1 MTQHQDNIPKTLH
14 LTESKRNANNKH
26 HNLNNIGKFQ
36 QSRIGTQEKG
46 QTQRTK
52 ELRKLDTKNIAKEF
66 KNFWNNKKVRE
77 DDSRSAVRRAVQSGE
92 KELMTLLN
100 ETTEKNIVNATEK
113 IHDNTTEHTN
123 TTGNKKNETSES
135 KEVPIVSGLTSTDTK
150 QQKRV
155 LVDETDEEDDDAAF
169 VYVVVGVAFCCIIA
183 VLGVG
188 FLLHRP
194 SCSEISTPFSDCS
207 PTFQSAKLA
216 FSTTPVKQQ
225 RNSRQHMIGSFTQS
239 KHSKDIVSKGSPRDS
254 SNKMQEE
261 SQNNYS
267 SAGGQLYLYK
277 GNLRQESLIDIDG
290 PEEDDE
296 DDMIYECPGLAPHG
310 EMEVANPFF
319 LQKDFN
325 LNHGDPH
332 ESDPCPIN
340 NNNNIKHGNISP
352 GGLETK

>member
-1 MTQHQDNIPKTLH
+1 MLLLLSLVYLVRTQHQDNIPKTLH

-36 QSRIGTQEKG
+36 QSRIGTQEKD
-46 QTQRTK
+46 QTQRYDPKLLFIQYIIDRSIVFRTK

-66 KNFWNNKKVRE
+66 KNFWNKKKVRA

-123 TTGNKKNETSES
+123 TTGNETSES

-225 RNSRQHMIGSFTQS
+225 RNSRQHMIG
-239 KHSKDIVSKGSPRDS
+239 
-254 SNKMQEE
+254 
-261 SQNNYS
+261 
-267 SAGGQLYLYK
+267 
-277 GNLRQESLIDIDG
+277 
-290 PEEDDE
+290 
-296 DDMIYECPGLAPHG
+296 
-310 EMEVANPFF
+310 
-319 LQKDFN
+319 
-325 LNHGDPH
+325 
-332 ESDPCPIN
+332 
-340 NNNNIKHGNISP
+340 
-352 GGLETK
+352 